1 GGEADT
7 LAAAVQRQPSER
19 AEPGEDR
26 GVHRCLGEQ
35 QELIVEAPVNAPVFT
50 RFRALGWL
58 TLDSGGE
65 RVGLAA
71 QAVSVGEIERYFKRC
86 E

>member
-1 GGEADT
+1 
-7 LAAAVQRQPSER
+7 
-19 AEPGEDR
+19 
-26 GVHRCLGEQ
+26 
-35 QELIVEAPVNAPVFT
+35 VNAPVFT